1 MVLRLSTA
9 MKDRKAAY
17 RALYE
22 QSFVP
27 IFVFD
32 RMNTDVLLEGC
43 RLAGIKWIEYTL
55 RRQDAN
61 KVIPTLKER
70 YPEFWFTVGSTLDSE
85 KVVKKLSEKYPQ
97 LMTFQEI
104 ADTGADGFVSMLPM
118 SSETIRKYASDHIM
132 VPGAE
137 TMGEALRQVDAGAQ
151 FIKILGTRLDLVRS
165 LNAAPAFKFCPIFV
179 TGGVKPET
187 MPQVYEAGAVLTA
200 AGFDLIL
207 KDYAPEEVTPEL
219 VAEQINLFVAASK
232 KARAEAIPQLAGL
245 EELSDEEFFARLPNY
260 APF

>member
-1 MVLRLSTA
+1 MRLSRT
-9 MKDRKAAY
+9 MKDMKAAY

-27 IFVFD
+27 IFVLD
-32 RMNTDVLLEGC
+32 RMDTDVLLEGC
-43 RLAGIKWIEYTL
+43 KLAGLRWIEYTL

-85 KVVKKLSEKYPQ
+85 KVVKKLSAKFPQ
-97 LMTFQEI
+97 LMTFSEI

-118 SSETIRKYASDHIM
+118 SSETIRTYASDHIM
-132 VPGAE
+132 IPGAE
-137 TMGEALRQVDAGAQ
+137 TMGDALRQVDAGAQ
-151 FIKILGTRLDLVRS
+151 FIKIMGSKLDLVRS
-165 LNAAPAFKFCPIFV
+165 LNAAPAFRFCPIFV
-179 TGGVKPET
+179 TGGVKPDT
-187 MPQVYEAGAVLTA
+187 MPQVYQAGAVLTA

-207 KDYAPEEVTPEL
+207 KGYTPEEVTPEL
-219 VAEQINLFVAASK
+219 VAEQIKVFVDASK
-232 KARAEAIPQLAGL
+232 KARAEAMPQLAGL